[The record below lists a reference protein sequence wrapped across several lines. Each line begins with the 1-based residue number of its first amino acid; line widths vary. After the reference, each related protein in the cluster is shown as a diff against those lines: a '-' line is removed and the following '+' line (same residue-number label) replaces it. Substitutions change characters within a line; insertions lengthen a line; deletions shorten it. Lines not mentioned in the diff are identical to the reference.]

1 MRSSLQCEPVCAG
14 REGTVRSVPG
24 DGIQQDE
31 EGAGCM
37 GRGGGERGGRG
48 GPPASDIRASAG
60 RLRGVHTKAELRQVC
75 LT

>member
-14 REGTVRSVPG
+14 REGTVRSAPG

-37 GRGGGERGGRG
+37 GRGEGKEEGEDERQHQT
-48 GPPASDIRASAG
+48 SELQRAGSEVFTPRQSLDKSA
-60 RLRGVHTKAELRQVC
+60 
-75 LT
+75 